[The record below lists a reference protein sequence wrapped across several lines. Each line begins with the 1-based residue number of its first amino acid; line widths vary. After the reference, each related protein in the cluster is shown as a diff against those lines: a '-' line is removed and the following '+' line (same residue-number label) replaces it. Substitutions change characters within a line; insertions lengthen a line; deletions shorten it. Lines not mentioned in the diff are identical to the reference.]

1 MQIGASTPAVV
12 TGGASGLG
20 AAVARELRR
29 RGAPVAIL
37 DLDTARGTALAEEI
51 AGFFAQ
57 TDVTDDASVDAA
69 LEQARQAHGQER
81 ICINC
86 AGIAPAAR
94 TVGRD
99 GPHDMDV
106 FARAIAINLTGT
118 FRVMS
123 RAAAGMAAADP
134 LPGPD
139 GEKGVIVNTASI
151 AAFDGQM
158 GQAAYAASKGGVA
171 ALTLPTARDLAGS
184 RIRVVTLAPGIF
196 DTPMLAG
203 LPESAHDSL
212 GKQVPHPARLG
223 DPAEFANLACTVV
236 ENAYI
241 NGETIRI
248 DGALRMAPR

>member
-1 MQIGASTPAVV
+1 MQIGASTSAVV

-37 DLDTARGTALAEEI
+37 DLDIERGTALAEEI

-57 TDVTDDASVDAA
+57 TDVTDNASVDAA

-123 RAAAGMAAADP
+123 RSAAGMAAADP

-203 LPESAHDSL
+203 LPESARDSL

-236 ENAYI
+236 ENVYI

>member
-20 AAVARELRR
+20 AAVARELHR

-37 DLDTARGTALAEEI
+37 DLDTERGTALAEEI

-57 TDVTDDASVDAA
+57 TDVTDNASVDAA

-123 RAAAGMAAADP
+123 RSAAGMAAADP

-203 LPESAHDSL
+203 LPESARDSL

-236 ENAYI
+236 ENVYI

>member
-37 DLDTARGTALAEEI
+37 DLDTERGTALAEEI

-57 TDVTDDASVDAA
+57 TDVTDNASVDAA

-123 RAAAGMAAADP
+123 RAAASMATADP

-184 RIRVVTLAPGIF
+184 RVRVVTLAPGIF

-203 LPESAHDSL
+203 LPESARDSL

>member
-20 AAVARELRR
+20 AAVVRELRR

-37 DLDTARGTALAEEI
+37 DLDTERGTVLAEEI
-51 AGFFAQ
+51 AGFFVQ

-123 RAAAGMAAADP
+123 RSAAGMAAADP

-203 LPESAHDSL
+203 LPESARDSL

-236 ENAYI
+236 ENVYI